1 MARDL
6 LTIIDEHAVVSC
18 SVAMAEIHF
27 SEPAAVAAW
36 FGARYDSYRT
46 TVDIAATRIEFRHRP
61 FQWRPDQRAV
71 VVDGSVRGVSYHAY
85 LTLRGVIRVGLCGQ
99 VQEATEIWVHV
110 ELKSDDL
117 GIAGPIRAVLRRGL
131 HHMRS
136 ELNTDPR

>member
-18 SVAMAEIHF
+18 SVAEAEIHF

-36 FGARYDSYRT
+36 FGARYDVYRT
-46 TVDIAATRIEFRHRP
+46 TVNIAATRIEFRHRT

-71 VVDGSVRGVSYHAY
+71 LVDGSVLGHSYHAY
-85 LTLRGVIRVGLCGQ
+85 LTLRGVIRFGLCGQ

-110 ELKSDDL
+110 ELKSDDMSV
-117 GIAGPIRAVLRRGL
+117 AGPIRAVLRRGL
-131 HHMRS
+131 HHLRS
-136 ELNTDPR
+136 ELDTGPK